1 MSNSQRLKKRKT
13 WLWVMGWILF
23 FPLPLTIL
31 LLRKKE
37 MKSPIKYG
45 IIAVAWIIYLVIVF
59 AAGGSN
65 SGNESTGK
73 KAQDSEVTRSEST
86 NNSKDTEESIN
97 ISALSFSDTSDVTV
111 KIGQKSKTGTVKVT
125 LKSSLYYSSD
135 DVHFVSENPEIATI
149 SFVKHTSGKTVYYE
163 IEGVSPGETYV
174 FATSKDG
181 SITTTEKIKV
191 IVPQP
196 IEVDSITLSTTTV
209 DLAMGETLQLVATV
223 TPENADNMQLTW
235 ISEDESIITVD
246 QNGNLI
252 AVGGGSA
259 TITVTS
265 SNGVS
270 ANADITVDSSRR
282 LMSLSV
288 KHPRDDDINI
298 GDEWSYTTEINGERA
313 GRELVISIGEI
324 LTFYAK
330 FTESDDNPDV
340 GEATKK
346 YTVTEDD
353 LLNGFTV
360 SMDLYVT
367 ENGGRNSGKSAHFT
381 VTYTFSPK

>member
-13 WLWVMGWILF
+13 WLWAMGWILI

-65 SGNESTGK
+65 SGNESSGK

-86 NNSKDTEESIN
+86 NKSKDTEESIN

>member
-13 WLWVMGWILF
+13 WLWVMGWILI

-65 SGNESTGK
+65 SGNESSGK

-86 NNSKDTEESIN
+86 NKSKDTEESIN
-97 ISALSFSDTSDVTV
+97 ITALSFSDTSDVTV

>member
-13 WLWVMGWILF
+13 WLWVMGWILI

-65 SGNESTGK
+65 SGNESSGK

-86 NNSKDTEESIN
+86 NKSKDTEESIN

>member
-1 MSNSQRLKKRKT
+1 M
-13 WLWVMGWILF
+13 
-23 FPLPLTIL
+23 
-31 LLRKKE
+31 
-37 MKSPIKYG
+37 
-45 IIAVAWIIYLVIVF
+45 
-59 AAGGSN
+59 
-65 SGNESTGK
+65 
-73 KAQDSEVTRSEST
+73 
-86 NNSKDTEESIN
+86 
-97 ISALSFSDTSDVTV
+97 TV

>member
-13 WLWVMGWILF
+13 WLWVVGWILI

-65 SGNESTGK
+65 SGNESSGK

-86 NNSKDTEESIN
+86 NKSKDTEESIN